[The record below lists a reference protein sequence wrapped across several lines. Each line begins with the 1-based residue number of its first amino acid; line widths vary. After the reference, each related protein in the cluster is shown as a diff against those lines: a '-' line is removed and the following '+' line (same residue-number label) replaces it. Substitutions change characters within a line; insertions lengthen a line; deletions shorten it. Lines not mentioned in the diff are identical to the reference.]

1 MQLEIAV
8 DSRVILSRNT
18 PGLKAMRTP
27 LSSQRVRF
35 NFESKESKKREQR
48 EEEGEEERERAR
60 SGCVERSPIFSTP
73 ARPTHILAPDPTHAQ
88 AMNDYGYPAGGGGKN
103 KNYEPFR

>member
-1 MQLEIAV
+1 M

-18 PGLKAMRTP
+18 PGLKAMSAP

-48 EEEGEEERERAR
+48 EEEGEEERERR
-60 SGCVERSPIFSTP
+60 
-73 ARPTHILAPDPTHAQ
+73 
-88 AMNDYGYPAGGGGKN
+88 GGKG
-103 KNYEPFR
+103 